1 MQDDIT
7 LDIDPIKQY
16 GKNMQAFIK
25 QRLKGI
31 INGTMIDLQKDL
43 RKNKFVMY
51 DGGKHD
57 DVLMRRSGHLSNS
70 IRVEPAVMQ
79 GTEAVGGLSFGK
91 KYAGV
96 LIGKRGKVITIVPT
110 NKQFLAIPLPGALDA
125 HGVPKGIPE
134 DKSVFPYTFIHKG
147 TIFGHLGYVKG
158 ARKGEIKS
166 DLLPLF
172 LLRRS
177 VDVKV
182 RIASEDL
189 LDFTKKNVE
198 AELQK
203 LKADL
208 K

>member
-1 MQDDIT
+1 
-7 LDIDPIKQY
+7 
-16 GKNMQAFIK
+16 
-25 QRLKGI
+25 
-31 INGTMIDLQKDL
+31 MIDLQKDL
-43 RKNKFVMY
+43 RENKFVIY

-70 IRVEPAVMQ
+70 IRVVAAVMQ
-79 GTEAVGGLSFGK
+79 GDEAVGGLSFGK

-96 LIGKRGKVITIVPT
+96 LIGKRGKVTKIVPI

-125 HGVPKGIPE
+125 HGVPRGAPE
-134 DKSVFPYTFIHKG
+134 DKAVFPYTFIHKG

-158 ARKGEIKS
+158 AHKGEIKS

-189 LDFTKKNVE
+189 LDFTKKKVN